1 MEDRR
6 HYEVL
11 CIPKFSSAEEVRVAY
26 KLLALKYHPDKN
38 LGDPTAADRFR
49 AVSRAYEVLS
59 NEEAKRKYDLALRA
73 ALAGCG
79 LHTNGN
85 VSGRGGSNPYFM
97 NSSVS
102 DVYRELYQ
110 RQAARA
116 NTRNRTSSAPPQ
128 NGKAAASQYTKE
140 QQEHFRKRERERQ
153 QELRR
158 QREKERKEQ
167 RDREREALR
176 KEQERQEEL
185 LQQRWRQQQQQHR
198 QRVQLMRTSP
208 TTTAAAAAPA
218 SAAVNGDSAASAEG
232 SNGASPRI
240 RRGLPRVSTTEG
252 LRSAREGYAPN
263 TVLLGTPVRPTSSL
277 RNGAS
282 ATPRTCRAGSS
293 LSSSRRPPVK
303 LATPEAGASGVPSPS
318 STWREEATDAEAME
332 GESSV
337 GWHTLFSTSMND
349 GGAEEGLARF
359 SSHSSCGGSAVRA
372 QEKSTAPSKGVCRV
386 PHKTSASLLRPASVV
401 DGANGV
407 DAPPAV
413 PAPAGTGIKHP
424 ASEDDSD
431 DGAAASCGD
440 NRHHPSSSCSPATRM
455 RTASGAA
462 VPSTSSDFPTPRH
475 WGTPR
480 GFTRHRASSVASPQG
495 QRGTPRGGS
504 SAQTTAN
511 SRNHCSSAGAPATG
525 VWVIYNLPRN
535 SGSINGATSGSGPV
549 HSTLLHRARAMAS
562 LANEDKQVLD
572 KNRRERLAKEQER
585 QRAARLAEE
594 DRQQRRLARAA
605 KQQRS
610 HATAAAAAESEAEEP
625 HSFERQLGYLLQDE
639 ASERDQLIEREEQLA
654 RRRLHRQHTVAIEA
668 VVLRPR
674 LGVLTREEKTRR
686 NTLLHLFR
694 AERDCH
700 FFYFYER
707 LDRLYVEGR
716 EGRYR
721 RQLVG
726 RETADRYHVQRTSQ
740 RRDSKVA
747 EEALQRRRLSG
758 SVMQSLVGQGVP
770 VEEAEG
776 RASSSAAE
784 LKARHRT
791 ISSVQEEAASPH
803 HWPEV
808 DARLA
813 GSHSWQQQQSRHH
826 RENLNE
832 GLSPVSYPL
841 PATPP
846 AAGTFS
852 AVGAMGDSART
863 ATGSTGVAEVSP
875 AGCPASFLSA
885 TGTPEAAAAMAD
897 RLPGD
902 SASAR
907 ASAQAS
913 RYPSPKQ
920 RSSPASLANT
930 DRSAP
935 TVNKSTIGEPK
946 MLPTG
951 VERRLLT
958 LLRDEAH
965 QRGLLVRQEQ
975 QEEIALRRR
984 RATAMHRVFV
994 KDKENAVKHA
1004 QRCAL
1009 MEVASLKAQVRM
1021 LQRQMGCSS
1030 SLRSLEG
1037 GSLAVPTSAASGS
1050 PSNSVS
1056 WRAESTIA
1064 SRRGSPAPMRP
1075 RPTSEAT
1082 AAASAPSCNTAR
1094 ALSAANTFTA
1104 LAALGGWTAL
1114 LDSDA
1119 EDE

>member
-26 KLLALKYHPDKN
+26 KSLALKYHPDKN

-73 ALAGCG
+73 ALVGCG
-79 LHTNGN
+79 LHANGTA
-85 VSGRGGSNPYFM
+85 SRRGGPNSYSM
-97 NSSVS
+97 NSSMS

-128 NGKAAASQYTKE
+128 NDKAAASQYTKE

-185 LQQRWRQQQQQHR
+185 LQHRWRQQQQQHR

-218 SAAVNGDSAASAEG
+218 STAVNEDSAASAEG

-240 RRGLPRVSTTEG
+240 RRGLARVSTTEG
-252 LRSAREGYAPN
+252 LRSARESYAPN
-263 TVLLGTPVRPTSSL
+263 TVLIGTPVRLTSSL

-282 ATPRTCRAGSS
+282 ATPRTCRVGSS

-303 LATPEAGASGVPSPS
+303 LASPEAGASGVPSPS
-318 STWREEATDAEAME
+318 STWREEATDVEAME
-332 GESSV
+332 GESSM
-337 GWHTLFSTSMND
+337 GWHTLFSTSVND

-359 SSHSSCGGSAVRA
+359 SSHSSCGGSAVGA
-372 QEKSTAPSKGVCRV
+372 QEKSTAPSKDVCRA
-386 PHKTSASLLRPASVV
+386 PHKTSASLSRPASVV
-401 DGANGV
+401 DGTNGV
-407 DAPPAV
+407 DAPPVV

-424 ASEDDSD
+424 ASEDHSD

-440 NRHHPSSSCSPATRM
+440 NRHYPSSSCRPVTRM
-455 RTASGAA
+455 KTASGGA
-462 VPSTSSDFPTPRH
+462 VPSTSSGSPTPCH

-480 GFTRHRASSVASPQG
+480 GFTRLHASSVASPQG

-511 SRNHCSSAGAPATG
+511 GRSHCSSAGTPATG
-525 VWVIYNLPRN
+525 FGVIYNLPRS

-549 HSTLLHRARAMAS
+549 YSTLLHRARAMAS

-572 KNRRERLAKEQER
+572 KNRRERLAKEQGR

-594 DRQQRRLARAA
+594 DRQQRRLVRAA

-610 HATAAAAAESEAEEP
+610 HATAAAAAEPEAEEP

-639 ASERDQLIEREEQLA
+639 GSERDQLIEREEQLA

-694 AERDCH
+694 AERECH

-721 RQLVG
+721 RQLVMRG
-726 RETADRYHVQRTSQ
+726 TADRYHVERASQ

-747 EEALQRRRLSG
+747 EEALQRRWLSG
-758 SVMQSLVGQGVP
+758 SVMQPLVSQGVP
-770 VEEAEG
+770 MEEAEG
-776 RASSSAAE
+776 RASLSAAE

-791 ISSVQEEAASPH
+791 ISGVQEEAASP

-813 GSHSWQQQQSRHH
+813 GSHPWQQQRQWRHH
-826 RENLNE
+826 HKHLNE
-832 GLSPVSYPL
+832 GLSPFSYSL
-841 PATPP
+841 PTTPP
-846 AAGTFS
+846 AAGIFS
-852 AVGAMGDSART
+852 APSAMGESART
-863 ATGSTGVAEVSP
+863 ATGSAAVAEVSP

-885 TGTPEAAAAMAD
+885 TGGPEAAAAMVD
-897 RLPGD
+897 RVPCD

-930 DRSAP
+930 DLSAP
-935 TVNKSTIGEPK
+935 TVNNSTIDEPK
-946 MLPTG
+946 MLPAG

-958 LLRDEAH
+958 LLSDEAH

-984 RATAMHRVFV
+984 RATAMHRVFA

-1009 MEVASLKAQVRM
+1009 MEVTSLKAQVRM

-1056 WRAESTIA
+1056 WRVESTRA
-1064 SRRGSPAPMRP
+1064 SGRGSPAPMPP
-1075 RPTSEAT
+1075 RPTSEAS
-1082 AAASAPSCNTAR
+1082 AAASAPSCSTAR
-1094 ALSAANTFTA
+1094 ALSAASTFTA

-1114 LDSDA
+1114 RGSDA

>member
-26 KLLALKYHPDKN
+26 KSLALKYHPDKN

-73 ALAGCG
+73 ALIGCS

-85 VSGRGGSNPYFM
+85 ASGRGGSNPYSM
-97 NSSVS
+97 NSSMS

-218 SAAVNGDSAASAEG
+218 SPAVNGDSAASAEG

-240 RRGLPRVSTTEG
+240 RRGLPRASTTEG
-252 LRSAREGYAPN
+252 LRSARESYPPN
-263 TVLLGTPVRPTSSL
+263 TVLLGTPVRPISSL

-303 LATPEAGASGVPSPS
+303 LASPEAGASGVPSPS

-332 GESSV
+332 GESSM
-337 GWHTLFSTSMND
+337 GWYTLFSTSVND

-359 SSHSSCGGSAVRA
+359 SSHSSCGGSAVGA
-372 QEKSTAPSKGVCRV
+372 QEKSTAPSKGVCRA
-386 PHKTSASLLRPASVV
+386 PHKASASLLRPASVV

-407 DAPPAV
+407 DAPPA
-413 PAPAGTGIKHP
+413 GTGTKHP
-424 ASEDDSD
+424 ASEDHSD
-431 DGAAASCGD
+431 DGAAAICRD
-440 NRHHPSSSCSPATRM
+440 NRHHLSSSCRAATRM

-462 VPSTSSDFPTPRH
+462 VPSTSSGSPTPRH

-480 GFTRHRASSVASPQG
+480 GFTRLHASSAASPQG

-511 SRNHCSSAGAPATG
+511 GRNHCSSAGAPATAFG
-525 VWVIYNLPRN
+525 VIYNLPRS

-594 DRQQRRLARAA
+594 DRQQRRLDRAA

-625 HSFERQLGYLLQDE
+625 HSFERQLGYILQDE

-694 AERDCH
+694 AERDFH

-726 RETADRYHVQRTSQ
+726 RETADRYHVQRTSL

-747 EEALQRRRLSG
+747 EEALQRRQLSG

-770 VEEAEG
+770 MEEAEG
-776 RASSSAAE
+776 RASLPAAE

-791 ISSVQEEAASPH
+791 ISGVQEEAASPH

-813 GSHSWQQQQSRHH
+813 GSHPWQQQSRHH
-826 RENLNE
+826 REHLDE
-832 GLSPVSYPL
+832 GLSPFSYSL

-852 AVGAMGDSART
+852 ALGAMGDSART
-863 ATGSTGVAEVSP
+863 ATASAAVAEVSP

-885 TGTPEAAAAMAD
+885 TGAPEAAAPMAD
-897 RLPGD
+897 RVPGD

-935 TVNKSTIGEPK
+935 TVNSSTIGEPK

-958 LLRDEAH
+958 LLSDEAH

-984 RATAMHRVFV
+984 RATAMHRVFA
-994 KDKENAVKHA
+994 KDKENAVKRA

-1009 MEVASLKAQVRM
+1009 MEVSSLKAQVRM

-1056 WRAESTIA
+1056 WRAESTIV
-1064 SRRGSPAPMRP
+1064 SRRGSPAPMPP
-1075 RPTSEAT
+1075 RLTSEAT
-1082 AAASAPSCNTAR
+1082 AAANAPSCNTAR